1 MIYLLGTLVVA
12 TRGRRGPS
20 ALCATLGVLCF
31 DFFFVPPRFTFSVAD
46 AQYIWTFLVM
56 FITAMVISHLTIR
69 LRSEAE
75 SAREGHRRTAMMH
88 AFTQQL
94 SSARSLEDVLGMA
107 VRQISEVFNS
117 DVVIFL
123 PNSTARLETYANSG
137 KNIPTEKEVGIAQ
150 WAYDQK
156 QPAGLSTQS
165 VPSDSSL
172 YVPLL
177 GTEGAVGVMSIRP
190 RVKDQMMVTEQRLL
204 LDSLA
209 QQIALALEVERLQ
222 ENAKKTEVE
231 VETER
236 LRSSLLSSVSHDLRT
251 PLTAIVG
258 LASTLLEN
266 EEMRKSPKGLGLLQT
281 IQTEGQRLSRLVQNL
296 LEATRL
302 ESGAVQIKKE
312 RYPLEEIVGS
322 ALGRLEKSLHGRK
335 VDVKLPRDLPAVPLD
350 GMLIEQVFINLLE
363 NAIRHT
369 PARSTIDIGA
379 TLQQGM
385 VSVTVADR
393 GPGLNEA
400 DVERVFEKFFHDR
413 SSSGAGL
420 GLAICRA
427 IVLAHGGKIWAEN
440 RTGGGA
446 LFRFTLPINE
456 NGR

>member
-1 MIYLLGTLVVA
+1 
-12 TRGRRGPS
+12 
-20 ALCATLGVLCF
+20 
-31 DFFFVPPRFTFSVAD
+31 
-46 AQYIWTFLVM
+46 M
-56 FITAMVISHLTIR
+56 FIAAMVISHLTIR

-75 SAREGHRRTAMMH
+75 AARQGQSRMTLMH

-94 SSARSLEDVLGMA
+94 AKARGLEDVLSMA

-123 PNSTARLETYANSG
+123 PNSNDRLVANADSG
-137 KNIPTEKEVGIAQ
+137 KNIPTEKEIGIAQ
-150 WAYDQK
+150 WAYDQE
-156 QPAGLSTQS
+156 QPAGLGTQS
-165 VPSDSSL
+165 VPSENSL
-172 YVPLL
+172 YVPLV
-177 GTEGAVGVMSIRP
+177 GAEGSVGVMSISP
-190 RVKDQMMVTEQRLL
+190 RVKDQTMVKEQRLL
-204 LDSLA
+204 LDSFA
-209 QQIALALEVERLQ
+209 HQIALALEVDKLQ
-222 ENAKKTEVE
+222 ENAKKVEVE

-258 LASTLLEN
+258 SASTLIGN
-266 EEMRKSPKGLGLLQT
+266 EEMRKGPKGLELLET
-281 IQTEGQRLSRLVQNL
+281 IQSEAERLSKLVQNL

-312 RYPLEEIVGS
+312 LYPLEEIVGS
-322 ALGRLEKSLHGRK
+322 ALGRLEKSLQDRK
-335 VDVKLPRDLPAVPLD
+335 VDVKLPQDLPAVPLD

-369 PARSTIDIGA
+369 PVKSAIDIGA

-393 GPGLNEA
+393 GSGLNES
-400 DVERVFEKFFHDR
+400 DVERVFEKFFHAR

-427 IVLAHGGKIWAEN
+427 IVSAHGGKIWAEN
-440 RTGGGA
+440 RMGGGA
-446 LFRFTLPINE
+446 MFRFTLPMSE
-456 NGR
+456 NGH